1 MCWAGRLR
9 RAPWAWG
16 RWAGR
21 RTGAPAGP
29 TSSILR
35 SETGIQRPVPKLK
48 GLHGPVRQPRLP
60 QVTSA
65 SAFTPTGPGAPP
77 PTANPS
83 PLKSWLSGVGRPE
96 APAYCPGWA
105 GRPSPLCPLPPSSSI
120 LPLPPPS
127 LLPPPSS
134 ALPERPVLASA
145 TSASASCSS
154 ATVSSRRAESV
165 AFSPWHPHSRGLA
178 LSSC

>member
-21 RTGAPAGP
+21 RTGASARP

-83 PLKSWLSGVGRPE
+83 LPSRAGSQASADQRPQLT
-96 APAYCPGWA
+96 AQA
-105 GRPSPLCPLPPSSSI
+105 GQGGPLPSAPS
-120 LPLPPPS
+120 LPPPPPS

-134 ALPERPVLASA
+134 VLPERPVLASA

-165 AFSPWHPHSRGLA
+165 AFSPWHPHSGGLA